1 MLSSQEDICVATQ
14 GNKLRRDLLHRLGM
28 DLGRELS
35 AHTVFFHEQVAQRL
49 GLNATDTRCL
59 DLISRAGEREITA
72 GDLGRATGLTTGA
85 ITGILDRLENAAFV
99 ERIRDAN
106 DRRRIIVRTC
116 PETAG
121 RLSSL
126 YEGLGAAMMKLV
138 SGYTTSE
145 LKLICG
151 FLEHNLSILKIQ
163 IASLS
168 EPPNESR
175 EVAGHSPMSRHRS
188 RA

>member
-1 MLSSQEDICVATQ
+1 MTAQRD
-14 GNKLRRDLLHRLGM
+14 KLRRELLHRLGM

-59 DLISRAGEREITA
+59 DLISRAGVREMTA

-85 ITGILDRLENAAFV
+85 ITGILDRLEASGLV
-99 ERIRDAN
+99 ERIRDVN
-106 DRRRIIVRTC
+106 DRRRVIVRACT
-116 PETAG
+116 ETAG
-121 RLSSL
+121 RLSKV

-145 LKLICG
+145 LELICG
-151 FLEHNLSILKIQ
+151 FLEQNLAILKQQ
-163 IASLS
+163 IASLA
-168 EPPNESR
+168 EPANQIR
-175 EVAGHSPMSRHRS
+175 EAAGQSPVPRSRS
-188 RA
+188 RARKDE